1 MEPAM
6 LVLALAMTLPQ
17 ALSYARAH
25 QPDLAAA
32 RARLSAARAEAEIP
46 RSLYL
51 PRIAATAQVLEGTAN
66 NTTTSYFGSPGV
78 DIPRIGGTRTVSDGS
93 WSPEPSSFAGI
104 GLRQEIFDFGRIA
117 ALSAAADA
125 LVDAQREGERS
136 AQLDVDTAVVES
148 FLAVSASH
156 QVLNAAQAAQR
167 RAKAHADLAQAG
179 VGSGLRAPIE
189 RTRALA
195 DLARAQIGV
204 VRAQGALASSQ
215 AVFAA
220 AVGTPDS
227 SLDAVGDAPP
237 PHPEPAIDE
246 AVRTAAERDPQIRS
260 LDAVLRA
267 EHARAEA
274 IERELRPDLQLTAG
288 LNSRAGGSLPTA
300 GDTPTGGGWLPVV
313 PNWDV
318 GVILIWPLFDR
329 TVLARRDAS
338 SAREQAD
345 AAIVQSARD
354 RLTAAVQQA
363 VLELHSSR
371 EALPALEAA
380 EQAARDNQAQAEA
393 RFRAGLGTSVELADA
408 EALLTDAQIQL
419 AVGRFAASRAGAR
432 LGRVLAEVP

>member
-1 MEPAM
+1 M
-6 LVLALAMTLPQ
+6 LLLALAMTLPQ
-17 ALSYARAH
+17 ALAYARAH

-46 RSLYL
+46 RSIYT

-66 NTTTSYFGSPGV
+66 NTTTSYVGSYGV
-78 DIPRIGGTRTVSDGS
+78 DIPRIGGTRTVSEGS
-93 WSPEPSSFAGI
+93 WRPEPSTFAGV
-104 GLRQEIFDFGRIA
+104 GLRQEVFDFGRIA

-125 LVDAQREGERS
+125 LVDAQREGERA

-156 QVLNAAQAAQR
+156 AVLEAAQGALKRSQ
-167 RAKAHADLAQAG
+167 AHADLAQAG

-189 RTRALA
+189 KTRALA
-195 DLARAQIGV
+195 ELSRARIGV

-220 AVGTPDS
+220 AVGTPES
-227 SLDAVGDAPP
+227 SLDAEGDAPP
-237 PHPEPAIDE
+237 LRAEPSIDE
-246 AVRTAAERDPQIRS
+246 AIHLAADRDPRLRS
-260 LDAVLRA
+260 LSAQVRA
-267 EHARAEA
+267 GHARTQA

-288 LNSRAGGSLPTA
+288 LNARAGGSLPTA
-300 GDTPTGGGWLPVV
+300 GEVPSGSGWLPVV

-318 GVILIWPLFDR
+318 GLVLSWPLFDR
-329 TVLARRDAS
+329 TVLSRRDAS
-338 SAREQAD
+338 SAREAAD
-345 AAIVQSARD
+345 AAVLQSARD

-363 VLELHSSR
+363 VLELHSAR

-380 EQAARDNQAQAEA
+380 EHAARDNQAQAEA

-408 EALLTDAQIQL
+408 EGLLTDAQIQL
-419 AVGRFAASRAGAR
+419 AVGRFSASRAGAR
-432 LGRVLAEVP
+432 LGRALAEVP